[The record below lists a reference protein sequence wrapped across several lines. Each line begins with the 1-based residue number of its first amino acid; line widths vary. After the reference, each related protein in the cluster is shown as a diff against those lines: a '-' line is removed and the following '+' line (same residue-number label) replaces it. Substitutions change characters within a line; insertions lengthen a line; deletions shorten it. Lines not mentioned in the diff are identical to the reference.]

1 MIFKKKKEKT
11 DGIVLVEFNAFQSSH
26 IIFSYLANYFLKN
39 SSSKLYAYFNYSLVS
54 SPLKQNFLNNL
65 KRLIGDFLNLKT
77 YSIYRSFNTEK
88 FIYPKITKQIENRA
102 KVKFEELRNKVKVN
116 EDVIK
121 IEIDN
126 IKLGTLIYDGYK
138 IYHKVPILNLE
149 DKNFWF
155 F

>member
-1 MIFKKKKEKT
+1 M
-11 DGIVLVEFNAFQSSH
+11 
-26 IIFSYLANYFLKN
+26 
-39 SSSKLYAYFNYSLVS
+39 YAYFNYSLVS